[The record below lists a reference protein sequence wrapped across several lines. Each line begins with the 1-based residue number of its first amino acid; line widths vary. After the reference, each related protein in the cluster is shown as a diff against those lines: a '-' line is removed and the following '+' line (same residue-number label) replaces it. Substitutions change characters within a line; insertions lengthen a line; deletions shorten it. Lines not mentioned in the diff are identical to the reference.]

1 MPYDDLPETDEP
13 LVELE
18 TPEEDTRCQLWE
30 DNSPIINLLSEN
42 TNGFQLESP
51 KTPEKPVLSDLKGTL
66 AQLFKKDIGTVFIL
80 YCLNLSVHRIHNM
93 SSLWIKKLTHI

>member
-30 DNSPIINLLSEN
+30 DTSPMINLLSDTSASV
-42 TNGFQLESP
+42 TNAGASAFQLEPP
-51 KTPEKPVLSDLKGTL
+51 KSTEKPVLSDLKGTTTL
-66 AQLFKKDIGTVFIL
+66 VHVSLGKEHVTL
-80 YCLNLSVHRIHNM
+80 RSLLSDYL
-93 SSLWIKKLTHI
+93 SCAG

>member
-1 MPYDDLPETDEP
+1 VPYDDLPETDEP

-30 DNSPIINLLSEN
+30 DTSPIINILSEN

-51 KTPEKPVLSDLKGTL
+51 KTPEKPVLPDLKGML
-66 AQLFKKDIGTVFIL
+66 VQLFRNIGTMVIL
-80 YCLNLSVHRIHNM
+80 NYLNLNVS
-93 SSLWIKKLTHI
+93 

>member
-30 DNSPIINLLSEN
+30 DTNPMINLLPDTDAV
-42 TNGFQLESP
+42 TNAGASAFQLESP
-51 KTPEKPVLSDLKGTL
+51 KATEKPMLSDLKGITS
-66 AQLFKKDIGTVFIL
+66 V
-80 YCLNLSVHRIHNM
+80 NLWKN
-93 SSLWIKKLTHI
+93 T